1 MKRIFFSLSLL
12 FWFNLINSQILL
24 SISDNIS
31 NERSDVTLSEF
42 ENLFYKTNDTIITED
57 YLKEYLNLFIN
68 FKLKVQEAR
77 SIGLDTQKSFINELD
92 GYKKQ
97 LAKPYLKDK
106 DFENSLLKEAYERLN
121 YDVRASHILVNIT
134 TDDRDAYDKALKIR
148 NSIINDELTF
158 EEAAKRYSN
167 DLSAKQN
174 SGDLGFFTA
183 FMMVYDFETAAYNLS
198 VGEISMPVKT
208 KYGYHLI
215 KLNAKRKAVGEVKVA
230 HIMFK
235 LSEGSDS
242 SLFLAAKSKAFKT
255 YDLLKKGD
263 DFAETA
269 EKFSEDRSSA
279 VKGGILPSFGVNKM
293 VPSFEK
299 NAFLLS
305 NVGDISEPFLTDYG
319 WHIIKLIEKK
329 NVGQFDDIKDD
340 LKRKVER
347 DSRSK
352 LSEEALFEK
361 LRTKYNITYKSLLST
376 RNGYHFPTV
385 YSKIAS
391 AGFPDEVSEISD
403 SILFYIENFEFF
415 VSDFEQYFSDKKLD
429 FDGIDLPLEFANFV
443 NDCLLSYE
451 ESQLHINYPEYN
463 SLTKEY
469 EEGILLFNITNDKV
483 WNKAVIDTASLEN
496 FYMNNTDDYVYPES
510 VDAIIFKCIDL
521 KTANKTRRY
530 INKIRD
536 GKLTVEEV
544 LEIVNDSNPLSLQI
558 ESNNFVKGQNE
569 FVDTTSWEEGI
580 SNDLVSKDGTYKIV
594 LIKSVLPPNL
604 KSLEDI
610 RGRVISDYQKYL
622 DSIWISELRSKYIVN
637 VNYDLL
643 YNLIR

>member
-1 MKRIFFSLSLL
+1 M
-12 FWFNLINSQILL
+12 
-24 SISDNIS
+24 
-31 NERSDVTLSEF
+31 
-42 ENLFYKTNDTIITED
+42 
-57 YLKEYLNLFIN
+57 
-68 FKLKVQEAR
+68 
-77 SIGLDTQKSFINELD
+77 
-92 GYKKQ
+92 
-97 LAKPYLKDK
+97 
-106 DFENSLLKEAYERLN
+106 KEAYERLN

-134 TDDRDAYDKALKIR
+134 TDDQDAYDKALKIR
-148 NSIINDELTF
+148 NSIINDEITF
-158 EEAAKRYSN
+158 EEAAIKYSN

-215 KLNAKRKAVGEVKVA
+215 KLNEKRKAVGEVKVA

-279 VKGGILPSFGVNKM
+279 VKGGILPAFGVNKM

-352 LSEEALFEK
+352 LSKEALFEK
-361 LRTKYNITYKSLLST
+361 LRTKYDITYKSLLST

-483 WNKAVIDTASLEN
+483 WNKAVIDTASLEK

-544 LEIVNDSNPLSLQI
+544 LEIVNDDNPLSLQI

-569 FVDTTSWEEGI
+569 FVDNTNWQEGI
-580 SNDLVSKDGTYKIV
+580 SNDLVSNDGTCKIV
-594 LIKSVLPPNL
+594 LIKSVLPQNL

-610 RGRVISDYQKYL
+610 RGRVISDYQKHL
-622 DSIWISELRSKYIVN
+622 DSIWISELRSKYSVN